1 MNQTSSRT
9 FFPEAQLQQARRQAD
24 PVADAAVES
33 LFAQH
38 TFRQLNEWIAAL
50 VRNDQAL
57 PTQFPESLLS
67 YFSRTAQL
75 PAWANGRKMQ
85 QGAAFF
91 ARHARPALSI
101 LGCYSLPFSYA
112 AADGAQVL
120 WLSQRIRQDARR
132 RLAETAQFLLDV
144 VDKNAFAPIGKGIR
158 SIQKVRLIHAAIR
171 YHVNRSGQW
180 QDAWGVPVNQE
191 DMVGTHLS
199 LSYIVLDGLSK
210 LGFYYSQEEA
220 EAYLH
225 LWNVIGAMLGIN
237 DEMLP
242 KSMKA
247 AYWLE
252 RRIRERHFRQ
262 SEAGIG
268 LTKALLDCMVEAAP
282 ASFAKDF
289 LPAYVRFLIGDKVA
303 DLLDV
308 PVAAKA
314 SVALGSI
321 RVGNSIGGLFNQFS
335 QSPADGIAALL
346 LNELEG
352 TGGKTGFSVPEK
364 LRE

>member
-1 MNQTSSRT
+1 
-9 FFPEAQLQQARRQAD
+9 
-24 PVADAAVES
+24 
-33 LFAQH
+33 
-38 TFRQLNEWIAAL
+38 
-50 VRNDQAL
+50 
-57 PTQFPESLLS
+57 
-67 YFSRTAQL
+67 
-75 PAWANGRKMQ
+75 
-85 QGAAFF
+85 
-91 ARHARPALSI
+91 
-101 LGCYSLPFSYA
+101 
-112 AADGAQVL
+112 
-120 WLSQRIRQDARR
+120 
-132 RLAETAQFLLDV
+132 LDV
-144 VDKNAFAPIGKGIR
+144 VDKNAFAPAGKGIR

-180 QDAWGVPVNQE
+180 QDVWGVPVNQE

-225 LWNVIGAMLGIN
+225 LWNVIGAMLGI
-237 DEMLP
+237 DEDMLP

-252 RRIRERHFRQ
+252 KRIRERHFRQ

-268 LTKALLDCMVEAAP
+268 LTKALLDCITEAAP
-282 ASFAKDF
+282 VSLAKDF
-289 LPAYVRFLIGDKVA
+289 LPAYMRFLIGDKVA
-303 DLLDV
+303 DLLAV
-308 PVAAKA
+308 PAGNKA

-346 LNELEG
+346 LKELEG
-352 TGGKTGFSVPEK
+352 TGGKTGFGVPEK
-364 LRE
+364 LRN